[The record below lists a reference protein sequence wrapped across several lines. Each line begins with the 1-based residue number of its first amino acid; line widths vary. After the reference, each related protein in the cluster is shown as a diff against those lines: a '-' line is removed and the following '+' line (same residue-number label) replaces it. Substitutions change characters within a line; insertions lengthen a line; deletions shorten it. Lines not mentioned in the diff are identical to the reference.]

1 MNIPLTLQ
9 MPEQASTIAPQVD
22 ALYYFIFWGS
32 VFFFVL
38 IVGLSTIF
46 VLRYRRRDD
55 RKMEARASH
64 NTPLEVTWTVIPLAL
79 VILVFVWG
87 FKGYMSL
94 AVSPGGAL
102 EYHVTAK
109 KWLWEVKAP
118 NGQTSINEM
127 TVPLDQAVKV
137 VLRSEDVIHSFYV
150 PAFRVKQDA
159 IPNRYTTL
167 WFQAT
172 APGDYQ
178 LFCTEYCGTG
188 HSGMLGTI
196 HVLSPADFEKWQ
208 QSSAGP
214 AAGQSLADYGE
225 QIYKGK
231 ACVTCHSLDGSRKTG
246 PSFKGIWGH
255 KVQFADGT
263 STTVDENYVRQSIL
277 KPQSQVVSG
286 FEPVM
291 PTFQGLLSDNEID
304 ALIEF
309 IKAQK

>member
-1 MNIPLTLQ
+1 MNGTFQ
-9 MPEQASTIAPQVD
+9 MPPEASTLAHQVD
-22 ALYYFIFWGS
+22 SLYYFIFWGA

-38 IVGLSTIF
+38 IVGLSLIF
-46 VLRYRRRDD
+46 VLKYRRRPGQV
-55 RKMEARASH
+55 MTPRASH

-87 FKGYMSL
+87 FKGYMAL
-94 AVSPGGAL
+94 AVSPAGAL

-109 KWLWEVKAP
+109 QWLWQVEGP
-118 NGQTSINEM
+118 DGETSVNEM
-127 TVPLDQAVKV
+127 TVPVNQAVKV
-137 VLRSEDVIHSFYV
+137 ILRSEDVIHSFYV

-172 APGDYQ
+172 RTGDFD

-188 HSGMLGTI
+188 HSGMLGKI
-196 HVLSPADFEKWQ
+196 HVLSAEDFEKHKEAT
-208 QSSAGP
+208 AGP
-214 AAGQSLADYGE
+214 AAGMSLADYGA
-225 QIYKGK
+225 QLYKQK
-231 ACVTCHSLDGSRKTG
+231 ACITCHSLDGTRKTG
-246 PSFKGIWGH
+246 PSFKGVFGH
-255 KVQFADGT
+255 QVHLADGT
-263 STTVDENYVRQSIL
+263 TITADENYVRQSIL
-277 KPQSQVVSG
+277 DPKSQVVNG

-291 PTFQGLLSDNEID
+291 PTFQGLLKPNQID

>member
-1 MNIPLTLQ
+1 MNGTFQ
-9 MPEQASTIAPQVD
+9 MPPQASTMAHQVD
-22 ALYYFIFWGS
+22 SLYYFIFWGS
-32 VFFFVL
+32 VFFFLL
-38 IVGLSTIF
+38 IVGLSLIF
-46 VLRYRRRDD
+46 VLKYRRRPGQT
-55 RKMEARASH
+55 MAPRASH

-87 FKGYMSL
+87 FKGYMAL

-109 KWLWEVKAP
+109 QWLWQIQSPDGE
-118 NGQTSINEM
+118 TSVNEM
-127 TVPLDQAVKV
+127 TVPVDQPVKV
-137 VLRSEDVIHSFYV
+137 ILRSEDVIHSFYV

-172 APGDYQ
+172 ATGDYD

-188 HSGMLGTI
+188 HSGMLGKI
-196 HVLSPADFEKWQ
+196 HVLSPADFEKYKE
-208 QSSAGP
+208 SSAGP
-214 AAGQSLADYGE
+214 AAGMSLADYGA
-225 QIYKGK
+225 QLYKQK
-231 ACVTCHSLDGSRKTG
+231 ACITCHSLDGSRKTG
-246 PSFKGIWGH
+246 PSFKGVFGH
-255 KVQFADGT
+255 KVEFADGS
-263 STTVDENYVRQSIL
+263 STTADENYVRQSIL
-277 KPQSQVVSG
+277 DPTSQVVAG

-291 PTFQGLLSDNEID
+291 PTFQGLLKPNQID